1 MKKLRTTLFVCLTAL
16 AVLTAF
22 GCKQEAAV
30 AGDDPKA
37 WKHQKDI
44 DMVDGKN
51 VIEIECDKGG
61 EITWGAVFTESNV
74 LIAEVGAPYKG
85 TGTKTPSYR
94 VEVPSAG
101 KYNVYIHQP
110 DAEVEAN
117 VSKATSTAG
126 KEGMDFRGLVEVKS
140 GKGKLIKA
148 SNAPQ
153 RVESVGMVTIT
164 NNEVGTWNGNYGVK
178 KVTPAKETSNGKWE
192 AVANFEAIAT
202 GSDYLV
208 KQNGGEATILMPAG
222 TYLVAV
228 NQPDRLINTSDKDIA
243 AHIQKNWI
251 DGKRNPMFT
260 YYDST
265 KDAAG
270 NVENYKK
277 YQAEAYWVAKPV
289 TVEKH
294 KALTGIE
301 TKNNTRYLNP
311 NKTITD
317 GGKYVA
323 PLLYE
328 VVEVPAGEK

>member
-1 MKKLRTTLFVCLTAL
+1 MKKLRTTLVVCLTAL

-30 AGDDPKA
+30 AGDETKD
-37 WKHQKDI
+37 WKYQKDI
-44 DMVDGKN
+44 EMVNGKN
-51 VIEIECDKGG
+51 VIEIECDKGE
-61 EITWGAVFTESNV
+61 EISWGAVFTESNV
-74 LIAEVGAPYKG
+74 LVAKVGAPYKG
-85 TGTKTPSYR
+85 TGTKTPSYQ

-110 DAEVEAN
+110 YAEVE

-126 KEGMDFRGLVEVKS
+126 KEGMDFRGLVEVKQN
-140 GKGKLIKA
+140 KGTLIKA

-164 NNEVGTWNGNYGVK
+164 NNETGTWTGNYGVK
-178 KVTPAKETSNGKWE
+178 KVTPAKATSDGKWE

-208 KQNGGEATILMPAG
+208 KQKGGEATILMPAG

-228 NQPDRLINTSDKDIA
+228 NQPDRLINTSDSDIA
-243 AHIQKNWI
+243 KHIQKKWI
-251 DGKRNPMFT
+251 GEKRNPMFT

-270 NVENYKK
+270 NVDNYKK
-277 YQAEAYWVAKPV
+277 YQAEAYWVATPV
-289 TVEKH
+289 TVKAHE
-294 KALTGIE
+294 ALTGIE

>member
-30 AGDDPKA
+30 AGDDTKKWSGTSTPNA
-37 WKHQKDI
+37 
-44 DMVDGKN
+44 N

-126 KEGMDFRGLVEVKS
+126 KEGMDFRGWVEVQS
-140 GKGKLIKA
+140 GKGALIKA

-164 NNEVGTWNGNYGVK
+164 NNETGTWTGNYGVK
-178 KVTPAKETSNGKWE
+178 KVTPAKETSDGKWE

-208 KQNGGEATILMPAG
+208 KQNGGKAT
-222 TYLVAV
+222 
-228 NQPDRLINTSDKDIA
+228 S
-243 AHIQKNWI
+243 
-251 DGKRNPMFT
+251 
-260 YYDST
+260 
-265 KDAAG
+265 
-270 NVENYKK
+270 
-277 YQAEAYWVAKPV
+277 
-289 TVEKH
+289 
-294 KALTGIE
+294 
-301 TKNNTRYLNP
+301 
-311 NKTITD
+311 
-317 GGKYVA
+317 
-323 PLLYE
+323 
-328 VVEVPAGEK
+328 